1 MSRPSPKRFLPLVVI
16 AVGLLAYAG
25 FSRYRASLPYEWS
38 GTVEARTIEVGS
50 RVGGRVKEVLV
61 REGDRVKEGQ
71 PLVVLGPGD
80 LDAQRLMADAQL
92 RQAEA
97 ALAKLENGAR
107 PEEIAQAKA
116 RAAGAYAALQMS
128 RTGARREDVDAARS
142 RLAAAQVA
150 VDKAGLDV
158 DRARKLFATG
168 AVAKAEVD
176 NVEASQRGAVAQRDA
191 AKSTLE
197 ELENGVRREELA
209 QVASRAD
216 EAQAQ
221 AKLVVSGARIED
233 LSAARAAV
241 DVAKGRLDQI
251 QVAISELTIRAP
263 RATRVESL
271 DLRPGDLLPPN
282 GAAATLVEDDAL
294 YVRIYVPETQLGLV
308 KTGAKLPVFVDSF
321 PGRAFDGTV
330 QHVGSVGEYSPR
342 NLQTADE
349 RAFQVFAARVE
360 LSSAP
365 SSGQNEL
372 RAGMAA
378 LVKVAH

>member
-1 MSRPSPKRFLPLVVI
+1 MDRPNPRRFLPLVVL
-16 AVGLLAYAG
+16 AVGIAAYVG
-25 FSRYRASLPYEWS
+25 FTRYKAALPYEWS

-50 RVGGRVKEVLV
+50 RVGGRVKDVLV
-61 REGDRVKEGQ
+61 KEGDRVKEGQ
-71 PLVVLGPGD
+71 PLLLLETGD
-80 LDAQRLMADAQL
+80 LEAQRLMADAQV

-116 RAAGAYAALQMS
+116 RAAGAYAALEMS
-128 RTGARREDVDAARS
+128 RTGARREEMEAARA

-150 VDKAGLDV
+150 ADKAQLDA
-158 DRARKLFATG
+158 DRARRLFSTG
-168 AVAKAEVD
+168 AVSKAEVD
-176 NVEASQRGAVAQRDA
+176 NADAAQRAAVAQRDA
-191 AKSTLE
+191 AKSALE

-209 QVASRAD
+209 QVASRAE

-221 AKLVVSGARIED
+221 AKLVVSGARVED
-233 LSAARAAV
+233 LAAARATV
-241 DVAKGRLDQI
+241 DAAKGRLQQI
-251 QVAISELTIRAP
+251 EVALAELTIRAP
-263 RATRVESL
+263 RPTRVESL

-282 GAAATLVEDDAL
+282 GVAATLVEDDAL

-308 KTGAKLPVFVDSF
+308 KTGSKLPVYVDSF

-330 QHVGSVGEYSPR
+330 QHVANVGEYSPR

-360 LSSAP
+360 L
-365 SSGQNEL
+365 GGGRDEL